1 MRYTNG
7 MESEAPKIDF
17 SPIMRECQH
26 YAKLMKDVAESG
38 EITEEQFDEL
48 EGHRISIADTFCFL
62 LFGEKF
68 DEIRK
73 KYMALIAKSSQDAY
87 KAVEELSNH

>member
-1 MRYTNG
+1 

-48 EGHRISIADTFCFL
+48 EGHRISIADSFCFL

-73 KYMALIAKSSQDAY
+73 KYMALITKSSQDAY
-87 KAVEELSNH
+87 KAIEELSSH

>member
-26 YAKLMKDVAESG
+26 YAKLMKDVAEAG
-38 EITEEQFDEL
+38 EINEEQFDEL
-48 EGHRISIADTFCFL
+48 EGHRISIADSFCFL

-73 KYMALIAKSSQDAY
+73 KYMALITNKYKDAVKSIKEIENA
-87 KAVEELSNH
+87 

>member
-1 MRYTNG
+1 

-17 SPIMRECQH
+17 SPIMRECQY
-26 YAKLMKDVAESG
+26 YAKLMKDVAEAG
-38 EITEEQFDEL
+38 EINEEQFDEL
-48 EGHRISIADTFCFL
+48 EGHRISIADSFCFL

-73 KYMALIAKSSQDAY
+73 KYMALITKSSQDAY
-87 KAVEELSNH
+87 KAIEELSSH

>member
-1 MRYTNG
+1 
-7 MESEAPKIDF
+7 MENKAPKIDF

-73 KYMALIAKSSQDAY
+73 KYMALITKSSQDAY

>member
-1 MRYTNG
+1 
-7 MESEAPKIDF
+7 MENEAPKIDF

-73 KYMALIAKSSQDAY
+73 KYMALITKSSQDAY

>member
-1 MRYTNG
+1 
-7 MESEAPKIDF
+7 MENEAPKIDF

-73 KYMALIAKSSQDAY
+73 KYMALITKSSQDAY
-87 KAVEELSNH
+87 KAIEELSNH

>member
-1 MRYTNG
+1 
-7 MESEAPKIDF
+7 MENEAPKIDF

-38 EITEEQFDEL
+38 KITEEQFDEL

-73 KYMALIAKSSQDAY
+73 KYMALITKSAQEAY